1 MSLRALQRLALCVA
15 LLSLVFAGLST
26 FEALSLIEPRSG
38 ANRLVLVR
46 VGYALA
52 AFSLAALAAVL
63 ALCAVWWPRSLKVL
77 LTLLALTWGPLFVA
91 DQVYFSQV
99 KSSSLQAMA
108 RQLGIAWDKRGLAE
122 VVRDLR
128 LHDPNHYPLSS
139 PRSFLDHEHSGWPP
153 YLSVGGRN
161 VIPLASI
168 ANTRLVSCKES
179 GSYPVYPTDRYG
191 FNNPDSLW
199 AHASFDAIIIGDS
212 YTHGDCVE
220 QGEDVA
226 GQMRT
231 AYPATL
237 NLGISGT
244 GPLASVAV
252 LREYT
257 VDRRAQFLF
266 WLHYSNDL
274 ADTALELQNPTMSR
288 YMDPGFSQG
297 LEASVAEVDAAYR
310 EFIDKRIARSWAPWR
325 VWLERVTGWAVGKNL
340 TGLAIRRGIDA
351 LRDSTPD
358 TGPPDTG
365 QLQAVLKVLEGE
377 AARLEAELV
386 VVYLPGH
393 IHLFTRKEEEEAA
406 QAQKAAVL
414 AMAQNMG
421 LPKID
426 IDSAFREAGDLP
438 RFWALSGNVH
448 FSPEGYALVAQELVK
463 FMQSAQLAGAGQ

>member
-99 KSSSLQAMA
+99 KSSSLQARA
-108 RQLGIAWDKRGLAE
+108 RQLGIAWDKRGVAE

-128 LHDPNHYPLSS
+128 LHDPNHYPESS
-139 PRSFLDHEHSGWPP
+139 AVSFVDHEHSGWPP

-168 ANTRLVSCKES
+168 ANTRLVSCNES

-212 YTHGDCVE
+212 FARGACVE

-237 NLGISGT
+237 NLGMPGT
-244 GPLASVAV
+244 GPLTSVAV

-257 VDRRAQFLF
+257 LDRRAQFLF
-266 WLHYSNDL
+266 WLHYGNDL
-274 ADTALELQNPTMSR
+274 ADTARELHHPIISR

-297 LEASVAEVDAAYR
+297 LEASLAEVDASYR
-310 EFIDKRIARSWAPWR
+310 EFIDKRIATSRVPWR
-325 VWLERVTGWAVGKNL
+325 VWLERVTASAVSKNL
-340 TGLAIRRGIDA
+340 TGLAIGRGRDA
-351 LRDSTPD
+351 LRDSAPD

-386 VVYLPGH
+386 VVYLPGP
-393 IHLFTRKEEEEAA
+393 IHLFTGKEEEAE
-406 QAQKAAVL
+406 QAHKAAVL
-414 AMAQNMG
+414 AIAQNMG

-438 RFWALSGNVH
+438 RFWALGGLAH
-448 FSPEGYALVAQELVK
+448 FSPEGYALIAQELVK